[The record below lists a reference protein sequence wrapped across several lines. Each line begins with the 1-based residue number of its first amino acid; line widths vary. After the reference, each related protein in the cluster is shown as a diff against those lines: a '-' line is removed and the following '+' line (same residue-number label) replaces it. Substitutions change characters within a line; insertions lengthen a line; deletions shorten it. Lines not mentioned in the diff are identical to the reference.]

1 MSSAS
6 SEDKKKSS
14 RPFNDL
20 NSCKHDDNLMNIESN
35 SSYQNHKESK
45 RDVVI
50 NVFNDE
56 LNEMINAE

>member
-1 MSSAS
+1 
-6 SEDKKKSS
+6 
-14 RPFNDL
+14 
-20 NSCKHDDNLMNIESN
+20 MNIESN

-50 NVFNDE
+50 DVFNDE